1 MQPFRLAVTQM
12 LAVWVDSSL
21 GNRYG
26 ESLKRPWLTTP
37 KGQRIT
43 MLLGTLLALLA
54 LIPLY
59 FTMSTE
65 LARTNVSQLQFGEVN
80 FYPLDQA
87 KSVTELAGLEVLGI
101 SDVSESQ
108 FGTTLKI
115 QVLNHGQLVGKR
127 EVWAK
132 VYSPAGHLRE
142 GMKIWLDL
150 KPKGPIY
157 LEFFFTGTAQEL
169 SESKISLGF

>member
-1 MQPFRLAVTQM
+1 MQPFRFAVTQM

-43 MLLGTLLALLA
+43 MLLGTLLSLLA

-59 FTMSTE
+59 FTMSSE

-87 KSVTELAGLEVLGI
+87 KSVSELAGLEVLGI
-101 SDVSESQ
+101 SDVSESL